1 MGMEIVPVQEEELAL
16 HRTPENSRSR
26 RSLAPTGTTMH
37 RRRWRPGT
45 GFSLVEG
52 LIAAGI
58 LLVLAIG
65 ILPLFI
71 RSIISNEGGSD
82 YTQITNAAKERAEEF
97 YQLPFTSDRML
108 VTSGNERVF
117 DEYFSQRDKVWR
129 DGLEA
134 DAISDGDLAL
144 FLRTTTVRQFN
155 VNDLLN
161 PLDSSAP
168 PSTVQI
174 KEVTVNARST
184 RTGGPLGPGKRNV
197 VRVLKSQ

>member
-1 MGMEIVPVQEEELAL
+1 MGLEMNPGQEEELAL
-16 HRTPENSRSR
+16 HTRPDETMNRRAVHSHRLPRNRPLARNS
-26 RSLAPTGTTMH
+26 
-37 RRRWRPGT
+37 

-71 RSIISNEGGSD
+71 RSLVSNEGGSD
-82 YTQITNAAKERAEEF
+82 YTQITNAAKTKAEEF
-97 YQLPFTSDRML
+97 YQLPFDSEPLDIT
-108 VTSGNERVF
+108 TGTERVF
-117 DEYFSQRDKVWR
+117 EEYFSQRDEVWR
-129 DGLEA
+129 DGTEA
-134 DAISDGDLAL
+134 DAGSDGDLAL

-155 VNDLLN
+155 INDLLT

-168 PSTVQI
+168 PATVQI

-184 RTGGPLGPGKRNV
+184 RTGGPLGPGKQNV
-197 VRVLKSQ
+197 VRVFKSQ